1 MNAHPKFSQ
10 MIWIVLFVFV
20 TACNYPGAT
29 APTPLIPTPDTTL
42 TAIYAVIGTATALAN
57 PQPAAPTATSTAVVV
72 EPTLTPTQTP
82 PTPTDIPPSPVP
94 PTAVPPTAAPPTA
107 VPATATKAPTRTPV
121 TYEGPGARSD
131 PKIVAYY
138 LQREPTIDGVFDE
151 WNQDRYPAT
160 SVVYGR
166 GSWKGETDLSATLMV
181 GWDDYFLYIAARV
194 KDDTYVQNASGENLF
209 RGDSVEVLLDTN
221 VSKDYYLDELDK
233 DDFQLGISPGKSSV
247 GNKPEAYLWYP
258 KAKAGSYGEV
268 KMAALA
274 TDNGYRIEAKIPWSL
289 VGISGPDIGQHFGF
303 VFSVSDN
310 DTSSENTQQ
319 SMVATSAGRV
329 LADPT
334 TWGDLVLRGKP

>member
-57 PQPAAPTATSTAVVV
+57 VVPVSPTGVPATEAVVPTALAPTQAAAQHTATNTSV
-72 EPTLTPTQTP
+72 P
-82 PTPTDIPPSPVP
+82 PTTVP
-94 PTAVPPTAAPPTA
+94 PTAVPPTAVPP
-107 VPATATKAPTRTPV
+107 TATKAPTRTPV

-166 GSWKGETDLSATLMV
+166 GSWKGDTDLSATLMV

-194 KDDTYVQNASGENLF
+194 KDDAYVQNASGENLF

-221 VSKDYYLDELDK
+221 VSKDFYLDELDK
-233 DDFQLGISPGKSSV
+233 DDFQLGISPGKTSV

-319 SMVATSAGRV
+319 SMVATSSGRV